1 MLLNTTSLGIHLFFL
16 AFYLF
21 SLHFCYLFQYASF
34 YYVLDSNRLYYL
46 DKPMY
51 TAPAIAL
58 ATTTALATNRK
69 DDDDGCG
76 SNADPLNCNRVPM
89 YSILCRPQFLLLAY
103 FSMEILITYA
113 SIENRVIYFI

>member
-1 MLLNTTSLGIHLFFL
+1 M
-16 AFYLF
+16 
-21 SLHFCYLFQYASF
+21 
-34 YYVLDSNRLYYL
+34 
-46 DKPMY
+46 
-51 TAPAIAL
+51 AL
-58 ATTTALATNRK
+58 ATATALATNRK

-103 FSMEILITYA
+103 FSKEILITYA